1 MTTSNHADKT
11 KSCSLLLP
19 PAPSLRTLGR
29 RSRCPLRC
37 RPSWAAEPAG
47 CKRARIEA
55 DLAHEDERG
64 VGDYL
69 SSEVLEDGGEVDG
82 CTGADMLRVLAGLEV
97 TRDTAP
103 TGNWSRPWRT
113 WTPTWWPASPCRGR
127 RLRWNSSSLCLGG
140 LEASEPFEAFGTAQ
154 LVETGGGLLL
164 RWISKWTS

>member
-55 DLAHEDERG
+55 DLAHGDERG

-103 TGNWSRPWRT
+103 TGNWSPALEDLDTDLVAGFALPRP
-113 WTPTWWPASPCRGR
+113 PPP
-127 RLRWNSSSLCLGG
+127 
-140 LEASEPFEAFGTAQ
+140 
-154 LVETGGGLLL
+154 VELIVALPWGSG
-164 RWISKWTS
+164 SF